1 MVALWYIRDSF
12 KNYFLKSITPH
23 DLGSI
28 LSTCTSYFY
37 SFMTLDDFRNG
48 LLALHP
54 NYNVKHNYCWKF
66 WIVFSWIKKIHCASP
81 IAAAAKLMCQFYPSK
96 SSGTILSFVNGC
108 FHFFR
113 ESSMLLHYLILGR
126 WLVRHV
132 RHTVMTV
139 LYLKNKW
146 SKMSFFPFL
155 SLIRTR
161 KKRH

>member
-1 MVALWYIRDSF
+1 M
-12 KNYFLKSITPH
+12 YFLLLQFYQKS
-23 DLGSI
+23 
-28 LSTCTSYFY
+28 
-37 SFMTLDDFRNG
+37 MTLDDFRNG
-48 LLALHP
+48 LLALNP
-54 NYNVKHNYCWKF
+54 NYDVKYNYCRKF
-66 WIVFSWIKKIHCASP
+66 WIVFSWIKKIHCAGP

-161 KKRH
+161 KKWH